1 MNTAQFVYDVASSY
15 DAFGRL
21 RVSEPYNIFSSKL
34 LYDNQPTFWHDI
46 QISGSN
52 TGSSYNSN
60 EAAVTLSVSSN
71 IAGARVRQTYQRFAY
86 QPGKSQ
92 FVMMTGIL
100 GSYSNNIIRRIGVF
114 DCNNGLFFQSGP
126 DDYYIVKRS
135 SVTGNPIDLAIPQAQ
150 WNKNK
155 LDSQS
160 LVQADFN
167 KVNIFYFNYEWLG
180 VGDICCGIVIGK
192 KYLQLHQFF
201 HANENYTVSFSKPN
215 LPLRYEIR
223 NRGTGPAASM
233 KCICG
238 SVMSEGGQ
246 GGLGNSYSIDRG
258 VTKLSISVSNL
269 LYCAIAIRLKNGYE
283 SGNIFLENIN
293 IVSPTTNVVFYWGIY
308 INPIFSGDLTYTPKP
323 SSCLEYN
330 VSNTTVTMTDGI
342 PLRSGYGVGT
352 NSSLTSDLLSAPF
365 SIGTS
370 ITGVSDILVLAIQRM
385 DNQTNDFYA
394 SMTVREVL

>member
-1 MNTAQFVYDVASSY
+1 MGQFVYDIASSY

-21 RVSEPYNIFSSKL
+21 RVSEPYTIFNSKL
-34 LYDNQPTFWHDI
+34 LYDNQPTFWHDL

-52 TGSSYNSN
+52 TTSTFNSN

-71 IAGARVRQTYQRFAY
+71 IAGAHVRQTYQRFAY

-92 FVMMTGIL
+92 LVMMTGII
-100 GSYSNNIIRRIGVF
+100 GSYSNDIIRRIGVF

-135 SVTGNPIDLAIPQAQ
+135 SVTGTPVDLAIPQAQ

-160 LVQADFN
+160 LIQVDFN
-167 KVNIFYFNYEWLG
+167 KGNLFYFNYEWLG
-180 VGDICCGIVIGK
+180 IGDICCGLIIGK
-192 KYLQLHQFF
+192 KYIQLHQFF
-201 HANENYTVSFSKPN
+201 IGNESYSVSFSKPN
-215 LPLRYEIR
+215 LPLRYEISNLGR
-223 NRGTGPAASM
+223 GPAASM
-233 KCICG
+233 KCVCSTII
-238 SVMSEGGQ
+238 SEGGQ
-246 GGLGNSYSIDRG
+246 GGLGNSYSIDRYT
-258 VTKLSISVSNL
+258 TKLSISVSNL
-269 LYCAIAIRLKNGYE
+269 LYCAIAIRLKNGFE

-293 IVSPTTNVVFYWGIY
+293 IVSPTQNVLFYWGVF
-308 INPIFSGDLTYTPKP
+308 INPIFSGGDLTYTSKP

-330 VSNTTVTMTDGI
+330 ITNTTVTMTDGI
-342 PLRSGYGVGT
+342 PLRSGYGIGT
-352 NSSLTSDLLSAPF
+352 NSTLTADLLSATF

-370 ITGVSDILVLAIQRM
+370 ITGVSDVLVLAIQRI

-394 SMTVREVL
+394 SITVREVL